1 MPTTRHQQRP
11 VVPGDTH
18 SVRSLVRVL
27 ARACE
32 SRGITPYRL
41 HRVSGVTLPAVQ
53 RFFQGYKNTTE
64 GREGTVN
71 NPEEVGRVRLDTF
84 LKIVQAAGYDVEIVQ
99 RHPPGRSEL

>member
-1 MPTTRHQQRP
+1 MPTTQHHQPP
-11 VVPGDTH
+11 VVPGEEHT
-18 SVRSLVRVL
+18 VETLVAVL
-27 ARACE
+27 ADSCR
-32 SRGITPYRL
+32 RRRITPYRL
-41 HRVSGVTLPAVQ
+41 SKVSGVTLPAVQ
-53 RFFQGYKNTTE
+53 RFFQGYKGTTE